1 MKNKDVYGMIC
12 EANLCDCDECD
23 VRNVCHSASRHHSV
37 AEYTDDDF
45 DLFFHR
51 LKAFRD
57 ELSFFLSKL
66 DS

>member
-1 MKNKDVYGMIC
+1 MSNKEVFGMIC
-12 EANLCDCDECD
+12 EANICDCDECD
-23 VRNVCHSASRHHSV
+23 VRNVCHSVSKHRTIEAFN
-37 AEYTDDDF
+37 DDEL

>member
-1 MKNKDVYGMIC
+1 MNNKEVYAMIC
-12 EANLCDCDECD
+12 EANLCNCDECN
-23 VRNVCHSASRHHSV
+23 VRNVCDSVSRHSKTS
-37 AEYTDDDF
+37 ECGENEL